1 MGISI
6 NTGGQLKDLIS
17 LNTNVSGQLKE
28 LISLSTNVGGQ
39 LKEIYTSLPE
49 GLNLY
54 WGGFTGASCRVEI
67 TGQNSFDKTISTYPI
82 GKFKINNT
90 AYVSFDCNE
99 HDAVTKKY
107 ANNTLNIKNYA
118 SENNYVTISQIYF
131 HSYYVV
137 ELKTENSVKATPYA
151 TWNVSK
157 QTIYGYASNGNVG
170 IGETQFGST
179 NSLINFGAQL
189 LDKNEYYVFASR
201 ACVMTGYRNSHIY
214 RCEPLDFEGMEMN
227 LNVKLQTLP

>member
-17 LNTNVSGQLKE
+17 LSTNVGGQLKE

-39 LKEIYTSLPE
+39 LKELYTPLPE

-67 TGQNSFDKTISTYPI
+67 TGGNSFDKVISTYPI

-99 HDAVTKKY
+99 HDVVTKKY
-107 ANNTLNIKNYA
+107 ANNTLNIQKYV
-118 SENNYVTISQIYF
+118 SENNFEPNSEVYF
-131 HSYYVV
+131 YSY
-137 ELKTENSVKATPYA
+137 K
-151 TWNVSK
+151 
-157 QTIYGYASNGNVG
+157 GY
-170 IGETQFGST
+170 
-179 NSLINFGAQL
+179 
-189 LDKNEYYVFASR
+189 D
-201 ACVMTGYRNSHIY
+201 
-214 RCEPLDFEGMEMN
+214 P
-227 LNVKLQTLP
+227 